1 MHLLVISWY
10 KCWIILNMFSGMLKH
25 YSLKIFTIQY
35 SWRTC
40 KQSTTFMSLH
50 LYISTSK
57 LRFRTTLYCV
67 YGTYGICLVLRSAH
81 MCILELSASLSIT
94 CRPCLHLMLTSVLG
108 DHNCSGK
115 SGCCL
120 HMCRKCVFCDHLWAL
135 SSGRSL
141 ILWLLYSAVSLMF
154 LEFVR
159 LVFVLVEIFS

>member
-1 MHLLVISWY
+1 
-10 KCWIILNMFSGMLKH
+10 
-25 YSLKIFTIQY
+25 
-35 SWRTC
+35 
-40 KQSTTFMSLH
+40 MSLH

-81 MCILELSASLSIT
+81 MRILELSASLSIT

-120 HMCRKCVFCDHLWAL
+120 YTCVTNASSVTTYEPCQVEGLWYYDSCTQQFLWCLSNLFGQSLYWWRFFHSFRSRCRL
-135 SSGRSL
+135 
-141 ILWLLYSAVSLMF
+141 
-154 LEFVR
+154 
-159 LVFVLVEIFS
+159 